1 MNEQPARGQFG
12 IGEVLAQLRP
22 EFADIS
28 TSKIRFLEAEGLI
41 EPARSRSGYR
51 RFSAADIERLRYILT
66 MQRDSYLPLRV
77 IRERLAMK
85 GAGEVGGA
93 ETANGQH
100 PESRAPAEMTR
111 RQLLDAAEISEAEL
125 TELEDYGLIRRV
137 GRQYGADALAVAR
150 ALAALRQYGVQAR
163 HLRAVK
169 AAADR
174 EANLVEQV
182 VAPQLRQ
189 RGPGARDAA
198 ARTAWQ
204 IADLTLRLHAT
215 LVESALAEAGLASA
229 PLHARIFELE
239 TLDPAGNLGNLGN
252 LGPAGSGP
260 PQHAQ
265 IPQGAERAPDVTG
278 PAAGGLR
285 SASGRL
291 RVYLGKGSG
300 GQQRFPQAR
309 EDGAVV
315 RQMEVIG
322 VRVEMPSNSPIVLL
336 KEAQGDRYLPIWI
349 GAVEATAIAF
359 AQQGMVSLRPLTH
372 DLFRDV
378 LEVLNVQLRTVNIT
392 ALRDGIFYA
401 DLVFSNGAEVSA
413 RPSDSIALALRTG
426 AQIFASEEILDEAG
440 VAIPDEQ
447 EDQEGEVE
455 KFREF
460 LDTISPEDFGR
471 AT

>member
-1 MNEQPARGQFG
+1 MPETAGQFG

-22 EFADIS
+22 EFPDIS

-51 RFSAADIERLRYILT
+51 RFSTTDIERLRYILT

-77 IRERLAMK
+77 IRERLAD
-85 GAGEVGGA
+85 GVAGSEPDGGPP
-93 ETANGQH
+93 G
-100 PESRAPAEMTR
+100 RAPADMTR

-137 GRQYGADALAVAR
+137 GRQYSADALAVAR

-189 RGPGARDAA
+189 RGAGARDAA

-229 PLHARIFELE
+229 PLHARVLALE
-239 TLDPAGNLGNLGN
+239 PLISADPGRPEAALDAARHAAVPA
-252 LGPAGSGP
+252 S
-260 PQHAQ
+260 
-265 IPQGAERAPDVTG
+265 G

-300 GQQRFPQAR
+300 GQQRFPR
-309 EDGAVV
+309 HV
-315 RQMEVIG
+315 RTE
-322 VRVEMPSNSPIVLL
+322 L
-336 KEAQGDRYLPIWI
+336 
-349 GAVEATAIAF
+349 
-359 AQQGMVSLRPLTH
+359 
-372 DLFRDV
+372 
-378 LEVLNVQLRTVNIT
+378 
-392 ALRDGIFYA
+392 
-401 DLVFSNGAEVSA
+401 
-413 RPSDSIALALRTG
+413 
-426 AQIFASEEILDEAG
+426 
-440 VAIPDEQ
+440 
-447 EDQEGEVE
+447 
-455 KFREF
+455 
-460 LDTISPEDFGR
+460 
-471 AT
+471 

>member
-1 MNEQPARGQFG
+1 MTEQSARGQFG

-22 EFADIS
+22 EFPDIS

-77 IRERLAMK
+77 IRERLAVK
-85 GAGEVGGA
+85 RDGEGGGG
-93 ETANGQH
+93 TANG
-100 PESRAPAEMTR
+100 PDPADRAPADMTR

-125 TELEDYGLIRRV
+125 TELEDYGLIRRM
-137 GRQYGADALAVAR
+137 GRQYGGDALAVAR

-229 PLHARIFELE
+229 PLRTGDYEFEAL
-239 TLDPAGNLGNLGN
+239 GNVGNLGN

-260 PQHAQ
+260 TQRASDA
-265 IPQGAERAPDVTG
+265 AE

-300 GQQRFPQAR
+300 GQAEVPQAR

>member
-1 MNEQPARGQFG
+1 MPETSGQFG

-22 EFADIS
+22 DFPDIS
-28 TSKIRFLEAEGLI
+28 PSKIRFLEAEGLI
-41 EPARSRSGYR
+41 EPARSSSGYR
-51 RFSAADIERLRYILT
+51 RFSTTDIERLRYILT

-77 IRERLAMK
+77 IRERLAD
-85 GAGEVGGA
+85 GDEGSGPDGGA
-93 ETANGQH
+93 PPG
-100 PESRAPAEMTR
+100 RAPAEMTR
-111 RQLLDAAEISEAEL
+111 RQLLDAAEISETEL

-137 GRQYGADALAVAR
+137 GRQYSADALAVAR

-189 RGPGARDAA
+189 RGAGARDAA

-229 PLHARIFELE
+229 PLHARVLALE
-239 TLDPAGNLGNLGN
+239 PLNSVGPGGP
-252 LGPAGSGP
+252 GPAQDAARHVAVPVS
-260 PQHAQ
+260 
-265 IPQGAERAPDVTG
+265 G

-300 GQQRFPQAR
+300 GQTEVPQAR

-401 DLVFSNGAEVSA
+401 DLIFSNGAEVSA

-440 VAIPDEQ
+440 VAIPEEP
-447 EDQEGEVE
+447 EDNETEVE

>member
-1 MNEQPARGQFG
+1 MSAAEGAVEARGQFG

-22 EFADIS
+22 EFPDIS

-77 IRERLAMK
+77 IRERLAD
-85 GAGEVGGA
+85 GAAGSEA
-93 ETANGQH
+93 ANGRH
-100 PESRAPAEMTR
+100 PAARAPADMSR

-125 TELEDYGLIRRV
+125 TELEDYGLIRRM
-137 GRQYGADALAVAR
+137 GRQYGGDALAVAR
-150 ALAALRQYGVQAR
+150 ALAALGQYGVQAR

-182 VAPQLRQ
+182 VAPQRRQ

-215 LVESALAEAGLASA
+215 LVESALAEAGLSSA
-229 PLHARIFELE
+229 PLRAGDSAFESMG
-239 TLDPAGNLGNLGN
+239 TLGSSGSP
-252 LGPAGSGP
+252 GPAGTGP
-260 PQHAQ
+260 
-265 IPQGAERAPDVTG
+265 APAAG
-278 PAAGGLR
+278 EPAAGGLR

-291 RVYLGKGSG
+291 RVYLGKGRG

-447 EDQEGEVE
+447 EDEVE

>member
-1 MNEQPARGQFG
+1 MSALEGRQRRAGDMSEQPMRGQFG
-12 IGEVLAQLRP
+12 IGEVLGQLRP
-22 EFADIS
+22 EFPDIS

-51 RFSAADIERLRYILT
+51 RFCAADIERLRYILT

-77 IRERLAMK
+77 IRERLAVKK
-85 GAGEVGGA
+85 GGE
-93 ETANGQH
+93 EANGV
-100 PESRAPAEMTR
+100 PPAGRANRGPADMTR

-137 GRQYGADALAVAR
+137 GRQYGGDALAVAR

-229 PLHARIFELE
+229 PLRAGDYEFE
-239 TLDPAGNLGNLGN
+239 ALG
-252 LGPAGSGP
+252 ASGSSP
-260 PQHAQ
+260 TSDAT
-265 IPQGAERAPDVTG
+265 E

-300 GQQRFPQAR
+300 GQTEVPQAR

-378 LEVLNVQLRTVNIT
+378 LEVLHVQLRTVNIT

-447 EDQEGEVE
+447 EDEVE

>member
-1 MNEQPARGQFG
+1 MTEQSARGQFG

-22 EFADIS
+22 EFPDIS

-77 IRERLAMK
+77 IRERLAVK
-85 GAGEVGGA
+85 RAGEVGGG
-93 ETANGQH
+93 TANGQD
-100 PESRAPAEMTR
+100 PADRAPADMTR

-137 GRQYGADALAVAR
+137 GRQYGGDALAVAR

-229 PLHARIFELE
+229 PLRAGEHEFE
-239 TLDPAGNLGNLGN
+239 ALGNLGN

-260 PQHAQ
+260 THEFRRGRARRR
-265 IPQGAERAPDVTG
+265 GAAL
-278 PAAGGLR
+278 GLR
-285 SASGRL
+285 TITGVPWQREWWPSR
-291 RVYLGKGSG
+291 GSPG
-300 GQQRFPQAR
+300 
-309 EDGAVV
+309 
-315 RQMEVIG
+315 
-322 VRVEMPSNSPIVLL
+322 
-336 KEAQGDRYLPIWI
+336 
-349 GAVEATAIAF
+349 T
-359 AQQGMVSLRPLTH
+359 
-372 DLFRDV
+372 
-378 LEVLNVQLRTVNIT
+378 
-392 ALRDGIFYA
+392 
-401 DLVFSNGAEVSA
+401 
-413 RPSDSIALALRTG
+413 
-426 AQIFASEEILDEAG
+426 
-440 VAIPDEQ
+440 
-447 EDQEGEVE
+447 
-455 KFREF
+455 
-460 LDTISPEDFGR
+460 
-471 AT
+471 

>member
-1 MNEQPARGQFG
+1 MSAQEALGQFG

-22 EFADIS
+22 EFPDIS

-77 IRERLAMK
+77 IRERLAS
-85 GAGEVGGA
+85 GGEAG
-93 ETANGQH
+93 NGQH
-100 PESRAPAEMTR
+100 GTDRAPAEMSR

-125 TELEDYGLIRRV
+125 TELEDYGLVRRV
-137 GRQYGADALAVAR
+137 GRQYGGDALAVAR

-169 AAADR
+169 ASADR

-215 LVESALAEAGLASA
+215 LVESALAEAGLSSA
-229 PLHARIFELE
+229 PLRAGDHELE
-239 TLDPAGNLGNLGN
+239 TLDTA
-252 LGPAGSGP
+252 ASGP
-260 PQHAQ
+260 VS
-265 IPQGAERAPDVTG
+265 GATG
-278 PAAGGLR
+278 PASGGLR

-300 GQQRFPQAR
+300 GQAEVPQAR

-447 EDQEGEVE
+447 EDEVE

-460 LDTISPEDFGR
+460 LDTISPDDFGR

>member
-1 MNEQPARGQFG
+1 MSEQSARGQFG

-22 EFADIS
+22 EFPDIS

-77 IRERLAMK
+77 IRERLAVK
-85 GAGEVGGA
+85 RAGEAGGEA
-93 ETANGQH
+93 ANGV
-100 PESRAPAEMTR
+100 PPADRAPADMTR

-137 GRQYGADALAVAR
+137 GRQYGGDALAVAR

-229 PLHARIFELE
+229 PLRAGDYEFE
-239 TLDPAGNLGNLGN
+239 A

-260 PQHAQ
+260 ARRASDA
-265 IPQGAERAPDVTG
+265 AE

-300 GQQRFPQAR
+300 GQAEVPQAR

>member
-1 MNEQPARGQFG
+1 MSEQSARGQFG
-12 IGEVLAQLRP
+12 IGEVLAQLQP
-22 EFADIS
+22 EFPDIS

-51 RFSAADIERLRYILT
+51 RFSASDIERLRYILT

-77 IRERLAMK
+77 IRERLAGGGEGS
-85 GAGEVGGA
+85 GAA
-93 ETANGQH
+93 DGQ
-100 PESRAPAEMTR
+100 PQAGRASADLTR
-111 RQLLDAAEISEAEL
+111 RQLLDGAEISEGEL

-137 GRQYGADALAVAR
+137 GRLYGADALAVAR

-215 LVESALAEAGLASA
+215 LVESALGEAGLSSAS
-229 PLHARIFELE
+229 LHARVFEFE
-239 TLDPAGNLGNLGN
+239 AHGQAGT
-252 LGPAGSGP
+252 GPA
-260 PQHAQ
+260 
-265 IPQGAERAPDVTG
+265 PDAAG

-300 GQQRFPQAR
+300 GQAEVPQAR

-440 VAIPDEQ
+440 VAIPEEQ
-447 EDQEGEVE
+447 EDNETEVE

>member
-1 MNEQPARGQFG
+1 MPETVGQFG

-22 EFADIS
+22 EFPDIS

-51 RFSAADIERLRYILT
+51 RFSTADIERLRYILT

-77 IRERLAMK
+77 IRERLAD
-85 GAGEVGGA
+85 GTEAADGDPPGG
-93 ETANGQH
+93 
-100 PESRAPAEMTR
+100 PPADLTR

-189 RGPGARDAA
+189 RGAGARDAA

-215 LVESALAEAGLASA
+215 LMESALAEAGLASA
-229 PLHARIFELE
+229 PLHARVLALE
-239 TLDPAGNLGNLGN
+239 PLNSP
-252 LGPAGSGP
+252 GPAGSGP
-260 PQHAQ
+260 AQDVARHA
-265 IPQGAERAPDVTG
+265 AVSASG

-300 GQQRFPQAR
+300 GQQRFPR
-309 EDGAVV
+309 HV
-315 RQMEVIG
+315 RTE
-322 VRVEMPSNSPIVLL
+322 L
-336 KEAQGDRYLPIWI
+336 
-349 GAVEATAIAF
+349 
-359 AQQGMVSLRPLTH
+359 
-372 DLFRDV
+372 
-378 LEVLNVQLRTVNIT
+378 
-392 ALRDGIFYA
+392 
-401 DLVFSNGAEVSA
+401 
-413 RPSDSIALALRTG
+413 
-426 AQIFASEEILDEAG
+426 
-440 VAIPDEQ
+440 
-447 EDQEGEVE
+447 
-455 KFREF
+455 
-460 LDTISPEDFGR
+460 
-471 AT
+471 

>member
-1 MNEQPARGQFG
+1 MSDQSPRGQFA

-22 EFADIS
+22 EFPDIS

-77 IRERLAMK
+77 IRERLAD
-85 GAGEVGGA
+85 GE
-93 ETANGQH
+93 ANGGRAA
-100 PESRAPAEMTR
+100 RAPAEISR
-111 RQLLDAAEISEAEL
+111 RQLLDAAEISDGEL

-137 GRQYGADALAVAR
+137 GRQYGGDALAVAR

-174 EANLVEQV
+174 EASLIEQV

-189 RGPGARDAA
+189 RGAGARDAA

-204 IADLTLRLHAT
+204 IAGLTLRLHAT

-229 PLHARIFELE
+229 PLR
-239 TLDPAGNLGNLGN
+239 AGDYEVEA
-252 LGPAGSGP
+252 LGPAGPAETPGP
-260 PQHAQ
+260 PPGVASGMAS
-265 IPQGAERAPDVTG
+265 GAAG
-278 PAAGGLR
+278 GAAGGLR

-291 RVYLGKGSG
+291 RVYLGKGSS
-300 GQQRFPQAR
+300 GQAEVPQVR

-447 EDQEGEVE
+447 EDEVE